1 MPNISF
7 DIFFD
12 QDFINVSA
20 SRGKHAPKAKP
31 EWKVRTA
38 PKLPPKEQPADPAGT
53 PRPTPRP
60 PINSTRPPARL
71 AGKQAEQK
79 LLEDKAG
86 TSDTASQAGEKAK
99 RKPPKLGPKKTD
111 QPNGTGSFAGGTLN
125 TVGNGIN
132 GVGSTIN
139 GTIKRYGDGVRDYG
153 NGVMDWANAPAARGQ
168 TASNPLGLS
177 GSKAAGKTSVTSP
190 SIYSAPAMAKQS
202 ASKTLTTTAKST
214 QPQKKIGGVP
224 AKKQVAGAV
233 SKPVGAV
240 PSAAKKAVSTVPRAV
255 TNKVPQSPRPG
266 AFKSTQT
273 ANKPA
278 LPSNPATMQKPVGG
292 PVRASTASVTKA
304 KPPAAKKPNYTG
316 AANPLG
322 LTF

>member
-1 MPNISF
+1 MATSWVLGKIS
-7 DIFFD
+7 DALQPTI
-12 QDFINVSA
+12 QSTVS
-20 SRGKHAPKAKP
+20 
-31 EWKVRTA
+31 TA
-38 PKLPPKEQPADPAGT
+38 G
-53 PRPTPRP
+53 
-60 PINSTRPPARL
+60 N
-71 AGKQAEQK
+71 
-79 LLEDKAG
+79 
-86 TSDTASQAGEKAK
+86 
-99 RKPPKLGPKKTD
+99 
-111 QPNGTGSFAGGTLN
+111 FAGGTLN

-153 NGVMDWANAPAARGQ
+153 NGVMDWANAPGARGQ

-177 GSKAAGKTSVTSP
+177 GSKTAGKTSVTSP
-190 SIYSAPAMAKQS
+190 SIYSAPAKPKQS

-214 QPQKKIGGVP
+214 QPQKKIEGVP

-233 SKPVGAV
+233 SKPVGAA
-240 PSAAKKAVSTVPRAV
+240 PLAAKKAVSTVPKAV

-304 KPPAAKKPNYTG
+304 KPPAVKKPNYTG